1 MVQVRNR
8 FVGAAAGLALAGL
21 VATGG
26 SLAAAQDATP
36 VGGAAMAGIPNH
48 IHAGTCAT
56 LGEVIA
62 PLADLTVSGTGGTAA
77 SPVASPAGGMAT
89 PVDGMATPMA
99 GMAMGVSAAAPVAVA
114 STQVELAL
122 SDILAAEHSINLHD
136 PADPADPERYLAC
149 GDIGGAPDVEGN
161 LFVGLREE
169 NDSGVTGVVW
179 LRDNLVT
186 GGTGTT
192 VTVFANV
199 GAMAG
204 GMGGAT
210 PVASPAA

>member
-1 MVQVRNR
+1 MVQMRNR

-26 SLAAAQDATP
+26 SLTAAQDATP
-36 VGGAAMAGIPNH
+36 VGGATAGIPNH
-48 IHAGTCAT
+48 IHAGTCDT

-62 PLADLTVSGTGGTAA
+62 PLASLTVSGTGETAA
-77 SPVASPAGGMAT
+77 SPVAGVATPMTGMAT
-89 PVDGMATPMA
+89 PVDGMA
-99 GMAMGVSAAAPVAVA
+99 MGAASAAPVAVA

-122 SDILAAEHSINLHD
+122 SDILAAEHAINLHD
-136 PADPADPERYLAC
+136 PADPSNPDRYLAC

-161 LFVGLREE
+161 LFVGLQED
-169 NDSGVTGVVW
+169 NASGVTGVAW

-199 GAMAG
+199 GAMTG
-204 GMGGAT
+204 GMEVAT
-210 PVASPAA
+210 PVA